1 VTRRAMPRGL
11 AIGLIGLIAL
21 GVVLLLGRGG
31 TAGSVRTVLGC
42 VALLVVPSLL
52 FGSLID
58 DEGDALV
65 RFVGG
70 LVTTLAACAI
80 FGFAAYE
87 FGYRVASAVFAI
99 PLVVLIVVLVVVR
112 SSGPVAPKPQLAP
125 LGLAAALGLAA
136 LLGAWITHEALPA
149 TPIEHTFSIEAGR
162 ATATPGNVSVTVA
175 IARVEWS
182 QPIDLSLIVGSSRSS
197 VTASPGQTTI
207 RLSVALPKSTVA
219 CPESVQVQ
227 AANGAYLAP
236 RVTCVGW

>member
-1 VTRRAMPRGL
+1 L

-31 TAGSVRTVLGC
+31 SAGSIRTILGC
-42 VALLVVPSLL
+42 IALLVVPSWL

-58 DEGDALV
+58 DEGDVLV

-87 FGYRVASAVFAI
+87 FGFRVAAAVFAV
-99 PLVVLIVVLVVVR
+99 PLVVLIIVLVVVR
-112 SSGPVAPKPQLAP
+112 SSGPETPKSQLAP
-125 LGLAAALGLAA
+125 LGMAVALGLAT
-136 LLGAWITHEALPA
+136 LLSAWITHEVLPA

-162 ATATPGNVSVTVA
+162 ATATPGSVTVTVA
-175 IARVEWS
+175 ISRVQWS
-182 QPIDLSLIVGSSRSS
+182 QPIDLALIVGSSRSA
-197 VTASPGQTTI
+197 VTVSTGQTTVQ
-207 RLSVALPKSTVA
+207 LAVALPKSTVS
-219 CPESVQVQ
+219 CPDRVQVL
-227 AANGAYLAP
+227 AANGAYLAL